1 MLQPYLLP
9 IETAAYVFF
18 FCALLLLL
26 PICVVH
32 YRRFGYLRP
41 ERAVVFYS
49 FLFYALCALFLVI
62 LPLPEITSNF
72 CEVHTLARQIN
83 LIPFKFVR
91 DIIATNR
98 ISLREFNLIYVLESF
113 VFLQAFFNFLL
124 LMPLGFYLNYYVRA
138 SVKTTAMV
146 AIATTLA
153 FEVTQI
159 TGIYGLYP
167 CPYRTFDVDDL
178 ILNASG
184 AILGYQLMPLFS
196 WLPDLQQRQL
206 QPISVSPFRRI
217 VAFWIDW
224 FVANTL
230 ARILSSVVFAAS
242 GTVHPLWLDLVI
254 YAGWF
259 VGVPFLWRGQTVGKK
274 LVKIQLTRL
283 NGNSIKLSQL
293 CIRYSLLI
301 LLPVLTEAGFN
312 ILFAKQLKT
321 LGYIDGLSALVFLT
335 LLAVEFLLLFGLIL
349 IRKDHRGL
357 HEWVSKTHHKVG

>member
-1 MLQPYLLP
+1 M
-9 IETAAYVFF
+9 
-18 FCALLLLL
+18 
-26 PICVVH
+26 
-32 YRRFGYLRP
+32 
-41 ERAVVFYS
+41 
-49 FLFYALCALFLVI
+49 I

-72 CEVHTLARQIN
+72 CEGYTFARQIN
-83 LIPFKFVR
+83 LIPFKLVR
-91 DIIATNR
+91 DIIVVNR
-98 ISLREFNLIYVLESF
+98 ISLRDFHVIAVLESF

-124 LMPLGFYLNYYVRA
+124 LMPLGFYLHYYFRA
-138 SVKTTAMV
+138 SLKTTVIV

-167 CPYRTFDVDDL
+167 CAYRTFDVDDL

-196 WLPDLQQRQL
+196 WLPDLQQQQQQL

-224 FVANTL
+224 FAANTL
-230 ARILSSVVFAAS
+230 ARILSSVVFAAP

-283 NGNSIKLSQL
+283 NANSIKLSQL

-312 ILFAKQLKT
+312 TVFAKQLKT
-321 LGYIDGLSALVFLT
+321 LEYIDGLWALIFLS
-335 LLAVEFLLLFGLIL
+335 LIAVEFLLLFGLIL
-349 IRKDHRGL
+349 IRQDHRGL
-357 HEWVSKTHHKVG
+357 HEWVSKTHHRVREDV